1 MKSEDKFFSG
11 IEDTLHSY
19 EDAYVP
25 GAWED
30 FQQKRKRRRMG
41 ILFLR
46 LGSAAAVLLLLS
58 YVAFQLSTKA
68 PVAVQTVSTK
78 KKVTPTVPQQ
88 IIPVQPQQQQ
98 NITQQPAQTDPGVDR
113 SFTAKNS
120 SKPSTQH
127 KEQVDPFNNIVKVQP
142 SQNPPKQVVLSAFKN
157 SDSTVNT
164 IAAAGNPVKNNNQ
177 VYKPVQK
184 PVIDSALGKPAKG
197 IIPSDGVMANTHVD
211 NKKYTVT
218 GRSVYDS
225 IMNSKVN
232 NRVTATTKKE
242 GKNLTYSMVVQ
253 PALGNQKI
261 NLGTGLQVAYKLSDN
276 LYVNSGIGYSAL
288 NGTAAG
294 TTSADAFS
302 KTQNVNLAVSGFEV
316 PLGLQYRTE
325 GGFYVSAGVVG
336 MGVVNNHLQYDQ
348 VVESTSTFATSNSQG
363 LVQQAVRLTAEKQT
377 QDSKEKINN
386 YLGFYM
392 LSIGQKKTIGNKKIN
407 FGPFMRVPFGGV
419 SSQNVKFLQGGISL
433 GFDF

>member
-1 MKSEDKFFSG
+1 MKNEDKFFSG

-19 EDAYVP
+19 EDTYVP

-30 FQQKRKRRRMG
+30 FRQKRKRRRMG
-41 ILFLR
+41 ILFFR

-58 YVAFQLSTKA
+58 YATFQLFTKA
-68 PVAVQTVSTK
+68 PATVQTVYTK
-78 KKVTPTVPQQ
+78 KEVSPPAPQQ
-88 IIPVQPQQQQ
+88 IIPAQPQQE
-98 NITQQPAQTDPGVDR
+98 NTIQPGQTNPAIDR
-113 SFTAKNS
+113 SLTADNIAKSNDH
-120 SKPSTQH
+120 H
-127 KEQVDPFNNIVKVQP
+127 KEQTNPFTNFVKVETP
-142 SQNPPKQVVLSAFKN
+142 HNPGSPVNKPAYTNGDSAI
-157 SDSTVNT
+157 TA
-164 IAAAGNPVKNNNQ
+164 IAATGNPVKNNNQ
-177 VYKPVQK
+177 GFNPIQK
-184 PVIDSALGKPAKG
+184 PTVIDSALNKPVKG
-197 IIPSDGVMANTHVD
+197 IVSSDGAIANVHPD
-211 NKKYTVT
+211 NKKYTPT

-232 NRVTATTKKE
+232 NRVAHTTKKE
-242 GKNLTYSMVVQ
+242 VKNLTYSMVVQ

-261 NLGTGLQVAYKLSDN
+261 NLGTGFQVAYKLSDN

-288 NGTAAG
+288 NGTAPG
-294 TTSADAFS
+294 SSNPDALN

-325 GGFYVSAGVVG
+325 GGFYVSAGVMG
-336 MGVVNNHLQYDQ
+336 MGVVNNRLQYDH
-348 VVESTSTFATSNSQG
+348 VVESTNTFSTPNAAGF
-363 LVQQAVRLTAEKQT
+363 VQQAVRLTTEKKT
-377 QDSKEKINN
+377 EDSKEKINN

>member
-41 ILFLR
+41 ILFFR

-68 PVAVQTVSTK
+68 PVTVQTVYTK
-78 KKVTPTVPQQ
+78 KKISPSAPQQ
-88 IIPVQPQQQQ
+88 IIPTQPQQQ
-98 NITQQPAQTDPGVDR
+98 NVIQQPAQTNPVVDR
-113 SFTAKNS
+113 SLTAKNT
-120 SKPSTQH
+120 SKPNTQR
-127 KEQVDPFNNIVKVQP
+127 KEQTDPFNNIVKVQP
-142 SQNPPKQVVLSAFKN
+142 SQNPLKPVVPSAFKN

-164 IAAAGNPVKNNNQ
+164 IAAAGNPVKSNDQ
-177 VYKPVQK
+177 VYKPLQK
-184 PVIDSALGKPAKG
+184 PVIDSALNKPAKG
-197 IIPSDGVMANTHVD
+197 IIPSDEVIANRHVD

-232 NRVTATTKKE
+232 NRVAATTKKE

-325 GGFYVSAGVVG
+325 GGFYVSAGVIG